1 MSKKLFATITTAA
14 IVLVA
19 LQAPASARQCKRICQ
34 DGVCWSD
41 CSKIPGEPVRASLQ
55 QKFTQS
61 TPLALQGRR
70 K

>member
-41 CSKIPGEPVRASLQ
+41 CSKIPGQPASLQ